1 MKREIKISAGQIEV
15 KAYLNVTNTA
25 NKVWDALPI
34 TASANT
40 WGDEVYFAIPVQTEL
55 ENAKELVGL
64 GDIGY
69 WPPGKAMCLFFGKTP
84 ISKGNEIRPA
94 SAVNLIG
101 KIEGDPKVLKKVK
114 DGETINIRR

>member
-15 KAYLNVTNTA
+15 KAYLNETDTA
-25 NKVWDALPI
+25 KKVWDALPL

-40 WGDEVYFAIPVQTEL
+40 WGDEIYFTIPVQAEL
-55 ENAKELVGL
+55 ENAQELVSL

-84 ISKGNEIRPA
+84 ISKGDEIRPA
-94 SAVNLIG
+94 SAVNIIG
-101 KIEGDPKVLKKVK
+101 KIEGDTKVLKKVK
-114 DGETINIRR
+114 DGATINIRR

>member
-15 KAYLNVTNTA
+15 KAYLNETNTA
-25 NKVWDALPI
+25 RKVWDALPI

-40 WGDEVYFAIPVQTEL
+40 WGDEIYFTIPVQTEP
-55 ENAKELVGL
+55 ENAQELVSL

-84 ISKGNEIRPA
+84 VSRGDEIRPA
-94 SAVNLIG
+94 SAVNIIG
-101 KIEGDPKVLKKVK
+101 KIEGDSKVLKKVN
-114 DGETINIRR
+114 DGDTITVRR

>member
-15 KAYLNVTNTA
+15 KASLNETNTA

-34 TASANT
+34 TSSANT

-55 ENAKELVGL
+55 ENAKELVSL

-84 ISKGNEIRPA
+84 ISKGGEIRPA
-94 SAVNLIG
+94 SAVNIIG

-114 DGETINIRR
+114 DGETITIRR

>member
-15 KAYLNVTNTA
+15 KAYLNETNTA
-25 NKVWDALPI
+25 RKVWDALPI

-40 WGDEVYFAIPVQTEL
+40 WGDEIYFTIPVQAEP
-55 ENAKELVGL
+55 ENAQELVSL

-84 ISKGNEIRPA
+84 VSRGDEIRPA
-94 SAVNLIG
+94 SAVNIIG
-101 KIEGDPKVLKKVK
+101 KIEGDSKVLKKVN
-114 DGETINIRR
+114 DGDTITVRR

>member
-15 KAYLNVTNTA
+15 KACLNETSTA
-25 NKVWDALPI
+25 NKVWGALPI

-40 WGDEVYFAIPVQTEL
+40 WGDEIYFAIPVQAEL
-55 ENAKELVGL
+55 ENAQELVSL

-84 ISKGNEIRPA
+84 VSKGDEIRPA
-94 SAVNLIG
+94 SAVNIIG
-101 KIEGDPKVLKKVK
+101 KIEGDLKLLKKIK
-114 DGETINIRR
+114 DGDTINVRR